1 MKHNL
6 PRVFAIG
13 SFIGLMGAFVKWGWE
28 VPFPPRNPHV
38 GFPYEGNDWC
48 GGLCCGF
55 QCVSSCVGN
64 NEK

>member
-28 VPFPPRNPHV
+28 VPFPPCNPHV
-38 GFPYEGNDWC
+38 AFPYGEMTAAVVFA
-48 GGLCCGF
+48 L
-55 QCVSSCVGN
+55 VSNVLVHV
-64 NEK
+64 